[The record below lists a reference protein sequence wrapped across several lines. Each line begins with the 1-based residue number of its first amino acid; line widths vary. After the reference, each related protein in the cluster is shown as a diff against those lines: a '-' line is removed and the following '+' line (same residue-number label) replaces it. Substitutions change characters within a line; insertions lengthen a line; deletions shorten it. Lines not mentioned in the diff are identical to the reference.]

1 MEGFLIGIGAALAIL
16 GLFLMF
22 GIFMICLNILMDKL
36 DK

>member
-1 MEGFLIGIGAALAIL
+1 MAGFLIGIGFALITL

-22 GIFMICLNILMDKL
+22 GVLILCMNILMDKL

>member
-1 MEGFLIGIGAALAIL
+1 MAGFLIGIGFALIIL

-22 GIFMICLNILMDKL
+22 GILILCMNILMDKL